1 MIHRCSRHLASLLLP
16 LLLTACDWFA
26 PEPPPP
32 PPAEPGIGKA
42 VPWTALPGWERDRLV
57 EAWPAVLA
65 QCPRM
70 VRKGE
75 SPWRALCDAARRVDG
90 DSEAAIRA
98 FLMQWFEPHV
108 VAGRGG
114 DTEGLITGYYQP
126 ILHGSRTRSE
136 KYRYPLY
143 RRPDSLL
150 RIELDA
156 LFPELKGKRVR
167 GRLEGHRVVPYFDR
181 AAIDG
186 EQRPLE
192 GHELLWLDDPWDG
205 FFLQIQGSGKVR
217 LDDGSVV
224 GVSYADQNG
233 HPYVSI
239 GRKLAEWGELPLEQV
254 SMFAIRR
261 WLDANPDKAQK
272 LLNENPSYV
281 FFTLR
286 ENADENPR
294 GSLNVPLT
302 DLRSIAVDRR
312 VIPLGSL
319 VWLDTLY
326 PDGRPLQRL
335 MLAQDT
341 GGAIKGHV
349 RADVFFGTGDEAER
363 LASSMK
369 HPGRLYLLMPKTAP
383 APP

>member
-1 MIHRCSRHLASLLLP
+1 MNIRLPARRLAAAL
-16 LLLTACDWFA
+16 LLLTLSACNWFT
-26 PEPPPP
+26 PSPS
-32 PPAEPGIGKA
+32 EPGIGKA
-42 VPWTALPGWERDRLV
+42 VDWAKLPGWRQDRLV
-57 EAWPAVLA
+57 EAWPALLG

-70 VRKGE
+70 ARRDENWK
-75 SPWRALCDAARRVDG
+75 RLCDQASAVDPRN
-90 DSEAAIRA
+90 EEAIRQ
-98 FLMQWFEPHV
+98 FLGQWFQPHLV
-108 VAGRGG
+108 VGQGG
-114 DTEGLITGYYQP
+114 DPEGLITGYYQP
-126 ILHGSRTRSE
+126 LLNGSRQRSE

-150 RIELDA
+150 KIDLDE

-167 GRLEGHRVVPYFDR
+167 GRLEGQKVIPYYDR
-181 AAIDG
+181 AQIDSDA
-186 EQRPLE
+186 QPLK
-192 GHELLWLDDPWDG
+192 GNELLWLDDPWAS

-217 LDDGSVV
+217 LDDGTTV
-224 GVSYADQNG
+224 GVNYADQNG

-239 GRKLAEWGELPLEQV
+239 GRKLAEWGELPIEQV

-261 WLDANPDKAQK
+261 WLSANPNKAQK

-286 ENADENPR
+286 EDADENPR

-319 VWLDTLY
+319 VWLDSEL
-326 PDGRPLQRL
+326 PDGSPLRRL
-335 MLAQDT
+335 MFAQDT

-349 RADVFFGTGDEAER
+349 RADVFFGTGDGAEK
-363 LASSMK
+363 LAGSMK
-369 HPGRLYLLMPKTAP
+369 HRGRLYLLAPKWEE
-383 APP
+383 